1 MPTSRTSPAGGAPVG
16 TSWGR
21 PGNRFVPRT
30 RKPLGVPLNPAVAA
44 SDVTNEIDSAARARL
59 TPTLRSRGYAPRAID
74 NESKDLS
81 RSLQVLPIL
90 MRPAHRGRRAA
101 QNRTREHLFM
111 NLVAVWIHIQNRL
124 RRDDRGA
131 SLVEYVLLV

>member
-90 MRPAHRGRRAA
+90 MRPAHAAAGLHKTEQGSTFHEPRSSLDSHSEPPAPRRPWR
-101 QNRTREHLFM
+101 QP
-111 NLVAVWIHIQNRL
+111 
-124 RRDDRGA
+124 RRVRP
-131 SLVEYVLLV
+131 